1 MTFEILIII
10 SAAVIFI
17 TLARRLPE
25 TSDGVERT
33 HGVTRKEPRLRKF
46 KIKFPHLPI
55 KFPLRLKIPKIKLPQ
70 KPHQLPPIPREF
82 IRVDD
87 LIKEADDLMDTGDLR
102 GAEEFYL
109 KAASKMPNNP
119 KIYNRLGIIY
129 LQQKNFADARD
140 AFLAGLKL
148 DDRHAGRNFNL
159 ALAYIG
165 LGTTEK
171 AKVAIKRAIELDP
184 TNKKYKQSLAELE
197 TDTKDA

>member
-10 SAAVIFI
+10 SAAIIFI

-25 TSDGVERT
+25 TSDGVESDPSVAHKKRRLPKLT
-33 HGVTRKEPRLRKF
+33 IKLPRLK
-46 KIKFPHLPI
+46 
-55 KFPLRLKIPKIKLPQ
+55 LKIPLTFRVPTLKLR
-70 KPHQLPPIPREF
+70 KKTTQLSPLPTKF
-82 IRVDD
+82 IHTDD
-87 LIKEADDLMDTGDLR
+87 LIKEADDLMDAGDLR

-148 DDRHAGRNFNL
+148 DDRHASRNFNL

-171 AKVAIKRAIELDP
+171 AKVAIKRALELDP
-184 TNKKYKQSLAELE
+184 TNKKYKQSLTELE
-197 TDTKDA
+197 TDIKN